1 MRITVIGATG
11 MIGSEVTAEAA
22 RRGHDVTAASRH
34 PTPSRHPAD
43 TAPVRVTSVA
53 VDAGDRAAVKA
64 LLAAADVA
72 VLAVR
77 PAPGQEDTL
86 PQVTRTVL
94 DAGAATR
101 TRILVVGG
109 SGPLWSHDRAGL
121 LVVDDPDR
129 VPPAYRAIAL
139 ASARQLQACKA
150 HDGTDWTYLSPP
162 AEIGPGERTGT
173 FRRGTDTLLTAADG
187 QSRISVQDF
196 AIAAIDE
203 LEHSTGMPH
212 ITVAY

>member
-1 MRITVIGATG
+1 MRITIIGATG

-22 RRGHDVTAASRH
+22 RRGHDVTAASR
-34 PTPSRHPAD
+34 RPAG
-43 TAPVRVTSVA
+43 TAPAGVTPVA
-53 VDAGDRAAVKA
+53 ADAGDLAVVKA

-77 PAPGQEDTL
+77 PAPGQEETL
-86 PQVTRTVL
+86 PEMTRTVL
-94 DAGAATR
+94 DAAAATR

-109 SGPLWSHDRAGL
+109 SGPLWSHDRPGL

-139 ASARQLQACKA
+139 ASTRQLQACNA
-150 HDGTDWTYLSPP
+150 HSGADWTYLSPP
-162 AEIGPGERTGT
+162 ADIGPGERTGT
-173 FRRGTDTLLTAADG
+173 FRRGTDTLLTSADG
-187 QSRISVQDF
+187 RSHISVEDF
-196 AIAAIDE
+196 AIAATDE
-203 LEHSTGMPH
+203 LEHPTGTPH